1 MTGIFQCATAHA
13 AEPSSYKK
21 ALESPDKDKWID
33 AMQEEFQSLEEMGTW
48 KMVDIPK
55 GRKIVG
61 CKWVFKAKIGVDGEV
76 ICYKAHLVAKGYTQI
91 YGIDFEETHAPVTR
105 LESIRALLALAAH
118 HDWEVR
124 QIDVKTTYL
133 YGDLDEEIYMAIPE
147 GIEAPPGKC
156 YQLLKALYG
165 LKQAGRQWYLK
176 LKEVLTQFSMRQLPS
191 DPNTFVTHKVIEG
204 VKKTLILPV
213 YVDDLLPHRV
223 HKRVSEA
230 RKLYQKPLNKNNY
243 NLSFLLFNLLIRS
256 LNFLPFFTHWIY
268 YAKFI

>member
-1 MTGIFQCATAHA
+1 M
-13 AEPSSYKK
+13 
-21 ALESPDKDKWID
+21 
-33 AMQEEFQSLEEMGTW
+33 
-48 KMVDIPK
+48 
-55 GRKIVG
+55 
-61 CKWVFKAKIGVDGEV
+61 FKAKIGVDGEV
-76 ICYKAHLVAKGYTQI
+76 VRYKARLVAKGYTQI

-105 LESIRALLALAAH
+105 LESIRALLALVAH

-124 QIDVKTTYL
+124 QIDVKTAYL

-213 YVDDLLPHRV
+213 YVDDLLPIGD
-223 HKRVSEA
+223 KELTDDFEA
-230 RKLYQKPLNKNNY
+230 SIGEYFTTTPATDASYILG
-243 NLSFLLFNLLIRS
+243 IRI
-256 LNFLPFFTHWIY
+256 L
-268 YAKFI
+268 